1 MKGLR
6 WTLIVVSLASVGLLL
21 AGCGTPEPEV
31 AGSPQDAVSAFYSW
45 YSSFDGNPLGARA
58 YHNSEHLSPEFV
70 QEIDAL
76 LDSFAEQG
84 GAFDPFICAQDRPQ
98 EIAVVEA
105 EGTPELTRVTVQAWT
120 PIYVD
125 VKLVD
130 WEWKI
135 IAIHCTMPG
144 AEAGVPTESPHE
156 PVMVEATP
164 EGPPSEEA
172 AVEAPS
178 ESEPTP
184 VDDAPAAEVPAD
196 WAVYQ
201 DNQRGFKLWYPEDW
215 EVEELAPNP
224 PGAEVPDGEKARLTT
239 LLLQPRDW
247 DGIAAPL
254 SIDVTDGTDERFVAL
269 YPPPSVSEEVVV
281 NGYAALKTTESFGSM
296 FITRTIIPSP
306 ENAQMR
312 LVFQDMLSGF
322 PDRLANNQEISAT
335 ITRIVGTVLF
345 EY

>member
-6 WTLIVVSLASVGLLL
+6 WKLIVVALASVGLLV

-31 AGSPQDAVSAFYSW
+31 AGSPQDTVSAFYSW

-58 YHNSEHLSPEFV
+58 YHNSEYLSPEFV

-76 LDSFAEQG
+76 LDSFEEQG
-84 GAFDPFICAQDRPQ
+84 GAFDPFICAQDRPP

-105 EGTPELTRVTVQAWT
+105 DGTPELTRVTVQAWM

-135 IAIHCTMPG
+135 IAIHCTMPSG
-144 AEAGVPTESPHE
+144 EAAVPPESPDQPVVVE
-156 PVMVEATP
+156 PTP
-164 EGPPSEEA
+164 EGPPAEEPT
-172 AVEAPS
+172 VEAPA
-178 ESEPTP
+178 EPEPTP
-184 VDDAPAAEVPAD
+184 GGEALVAEIPAN

-201 DNQRGFKLWYPEDW
+201 DNERGFKLWYPEDW
-215 EVEELAPNP
+215 EVEELAPYP
-224 PGAEVPDGEKARLTT
+224 PGAEIPDGEKARLNT
-239 LLLQPRDW
+239 LLLQPRGW
-247 DGIAAPL
+247 GGIAAPL
-254 SIDVTDGTDERFVAL
+254 HIDVTDGTDEQFAAL
-269 YPPPSVSEEVVV
+269 YPPPSASEEVVV

-296 FITRTIIPSP
+296 FITRTIVPIP
-306 ENAQMR
+306 EKAEMR

-322 PDRLANNQEISAT
+322 PDRLANNEEVSAT
-335 ITRIVGTVLF
+335 ITQILGTVVF
-345 EY
+345 EH